1 MDASD
6 IAPWP
11 WPVWVFLA
19 GVTLVVLA
27 WGVIAQEF
35 RRAPLTGPDVSAL
48 DAADGVGRCPMA
60 HCGGLP
66 ATVVRYD
73 IDGPV
78 LVCPGCSDLG
88 DIKGW
93 WLA

>member
-48 DAADGVGRCPMA
+48 DAADGVTEGQPACHGTGPRGGHYVRAAGAWWVCA
-60 HCGGLP
+60 ACGDTWRRE
-66 ATVVRYD
+66 A
-73 IDGPV
+73 
-78 LVCPGCSDLG
+78 S
-88 DIKGW
+88 
-93 WLA
+93 